1 MALGR
6 HPDGAKVHMTRI
18 EALTA
23 ALAWEIAGL
32 PVEQQ
37 VDALNQTRRALHEV
51 GPFRAEPVDLVTWVR
66 PRTLVSNPCAPKAA
80 VSNDMDM
87 LHVSIREDGFT
98 QPIVTFPAGETRVL
112 VDGVHRARIG
122 RDMPDLR
129 DRMHGYLPVVGI
141 DKAEH
146 DRKGTTMRHNW
157 PWGRHH
163 ETGTEVE
170 A

>member
-1 MALGR
+1 MAFGR
-6 HPDGAKVHMTRI
+6 YPAGAKVQMTRI

-23 ALAWEIAGL
+23 ALAWKIAAL

-37 VDALNQTRRALHEV
+37 VDALNQARRALHEV

-66 PRTLVSNPCAPKAA
+66 PRTLVANPHVPKAA
-80 VSNDMDM
+80 ASSEMDL
-87 LHVSIREDGFT
+87 LHASILADGFT
-98 QPIVTFPAGETRVL
+98 RPIVTFPEGETRVL

-129 DRMHGYLPVVGI
+129 DRLHGYLLVVGI
-141 DKAEH
+141 DKADDE
-146 DRKGTTMRHNW
+146 RQGTTLRHNW
-157 PWGRHH
+157 AWGRHH
-163 ETGTEVE
+163 ETGTEVG

>member
-37 VDALNQTRRALHEV
+37 VDALNQARRALHEV
-51 GPFRAEPVDLVTWVR
+51 SPFRAEPVDLVTWVR
-66 PRTLVSNPCAPKAA
+66 PRTLVSNPHAPKAA
-80 VSNDMDM
+80 VSSEMDM
-87 LHVSIREDGFT
+87 LHVSILADGFT
-98 QPIVTFPAGETRVL
+98 QPIVTFPDATTRIV

-141 DKAEH
+141 DKADDE
-146 DRKGTTMRHNW
+146 RQGTTLRHNW
-157 PWGRHH
+157 IWGRHH
-163 ETGTEVE
+163 ETGTEVG